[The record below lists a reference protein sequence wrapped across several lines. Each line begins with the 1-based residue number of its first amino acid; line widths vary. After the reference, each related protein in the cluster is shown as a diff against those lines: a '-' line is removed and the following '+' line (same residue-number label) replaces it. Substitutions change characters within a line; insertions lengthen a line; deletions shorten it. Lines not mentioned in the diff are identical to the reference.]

1 MNARTQSEGEDPFEL
16 SRFVTA
22 QESVFEVALQELRSG
37 SKESHWMW
45 FIFPQLAGLGSSA
58 MAKKYAIRSLEEAHA
73 YLNHA
78 VLGPRMI
85 DCCRALLSVNGKSA
99 AEIMGSPDDVKL
111 KSSMTLFSLV
121 TETHPEF
128 RKVLGKYFESQRDQ
142 RTLTLLDSRA

>member
-85 DCCRALLSVNGKSA
+85 DCCR
-99 AEIMGSPDDVKL
+99 
-111 KSSMTLFSLV
+111 
-121 TETHPEF
+121 
-128 RKVLGKYFESQRDQ
+128 
-142 RTLTLLDSRA
+142 